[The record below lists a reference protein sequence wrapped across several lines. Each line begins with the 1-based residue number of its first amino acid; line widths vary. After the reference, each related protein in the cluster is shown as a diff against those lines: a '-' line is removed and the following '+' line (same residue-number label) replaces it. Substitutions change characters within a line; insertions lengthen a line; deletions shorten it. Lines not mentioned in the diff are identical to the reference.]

1 MAAEETIPANSAPR
15 QQVGAAAPKKGS
27 MLALIAELA
36 ILTCFAVGAG
46 GLFGMQVLSGLG
58 HGGGAKPETVAPKT
72 SKPKHSEGANL
83 KPLPTIVTN
92 LASPKG
98 VWIRIESSIV
108 VGPEATNTNALAAS
122 ISEDMIAYLRTVP
135 LEQLEGP
142 SGFLHLREDINDRAR
157 IRSGGKIGEI
167 VLHAMVLE

>member
-1 MAAEETIPANSAPR
+1 MAAEDTAPANSAPR
-15 QQVGAAAPKKGS
+15 QQGGAAAPKKTSVVG
-27 MLALIAELA
+27 LIAELA

-46 GLFGMQVLSGLG
+46 GLFGMQVLGGLD
-58 HGGGAKPETVAPKT
+58 HGGAKPEAAAPKAA
-72 SKPKHSEGANL
+72 KPKHAEGSNL

-98 VWIRIESSIV
+98 TWIRIEASIV
-108 VGPEATNTNALAAS
+108 VGPEASNSNALAAS
-122 ISEDMIAYLRTVP
+122 ISEDMIAYLRTVS

-157 IRSGGKIGEI
+157 IRSSGKIDEI
-167 VLHAMVLE
+167 VLHAVVLE

>member
-1 MAAEETIPANSAPR
+1 MAAEETATANGAPR
-15 QQVGAAAPKKGS
+15 QQAGAAAPKKTS
-27 MLALIAELA
+27 VVALIAEFV

-46 GLFGMQVLSGLG
+46 GLFGMQVLGGLD
-58 HGGGAKPETVAPKT
+58 HGGAKPEAVAAKAP
-72 SKPKHSEGANL
+72 KPKHADGSNL

-98 VWIRIESSIV
+98 VWIRIEASIV
-108 VGPEATNTNALAAS
+108 VGPEAANTNALAAS

-157 IRSGGKIGEI
+157 IRSGGKVGDI
-167 VLHAMVLE
+167 VLHAVVLE

>member
-1 MAAEETIPANSAPR
+1 
-15 QQVGAAAPKKGS
+15 
-27 MLALIAELA
+27 
-36 ILTCFAVGAG
+36 
-46 GLFGMQVLSGLG
+46 
-58 HGGGAKPETVAPKT
+58 
-72 SKPKHSEGANL
+72 
-83 KPLPTIVTN
+83 
-92 LASPKG
+92 

-157 IRSGGKIGEI
+157 IRSGGKVGDI
-167 VLHAMVLE
+167 VLHAVVLE

>member
-1 MAAEETIPANSAPR
+1 MAAEETEAATSSAR
-15 QQVGAAAPKKGS
+15 QQPAPAAPKKTS
-27 MLALIAELA
+27 MVALIAEFA
-36 ILTCFAVGAG
+36 ILTGFAVGAG
-46 GLFGMQVLSGLG
+46 GLFGMQMLG
-58 HGGGAKPETVAPKT
+58 SLDHGGVKPEAVATKA
-72 SKPKHSEGANL
+72 SKPKHAEGSNL

-98 VWIRIESSIV
+98 VWIRIEASIV

-157 IRSGGKIGEI
+157 IRSGGKVGDI
-167 VLHAMVLE
+167 VLHAVVLE